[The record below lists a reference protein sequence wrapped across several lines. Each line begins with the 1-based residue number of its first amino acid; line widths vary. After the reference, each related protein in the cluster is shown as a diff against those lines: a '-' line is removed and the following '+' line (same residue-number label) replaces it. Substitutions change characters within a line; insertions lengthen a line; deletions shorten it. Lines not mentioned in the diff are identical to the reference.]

1 MEHKKNN
8 EAHQHK
14 ENEHKKEEEKKVE
27 VKVEEKDKE
36 KLEKELIE
44 KENIIKELNDRYLR
58 ALAELDN
65 YKKRA
70 AKEKEE
76 QIKYAIVETIGEILP
91 VLDNLEKAIKA
102 SEGVN
107 DVKSLKEG
115 IELILKQFYGI
126 FAKIGVKEVETKG
139 IANPDFHHIIEKQ
152 VVNDK
157 EEGEILEVYQKGF
170 LFYDKLIR
178 PALIKI
184 AIKENQE
191 KAVENNEKDDKEN
204 LGNNNDK
211 K

>member
-1 MEHKKNN
+1 LEHKKNN

-115 IELILKQFYGI
+115 IELILKQFYEI

-184 AIKENQE
+184 AIKENQK

>member
-1 MEHKKNN
+1 LEHKKNN

-14 ENEHKKEEEKKVE
+14 ENEHKKEEEKKEE

-115 IELILKQFYGI
+115 IELILKQFYEI

>member
-115 IELILKQFYGI
+115 IELILKQFYEI

-184 AIKENQE
+184 AIKENQK

>member
-1 MEHKKNN
+1 LEHKKNN